1 MKLLVYSHD
10 AFGLGNIRRMLA
22 ICEYLLSEIEN
33 LSILLISGSPM
44 LHGFRLPK
52 GLDYIKLPCLNRG
65 QTGNVTV
72 KYLGCDVDETVKLR
86 SDLILS
92 AVANY
97 QPDLLLIDKKPYGL
111 KNELTATL
119 HYLHTTRSQTKL
131 VLLLR
136 DILDSPEST
145 TADWQK
151 NNYSDA
157 IEKFYDLVLVVGTP
171 KVFDAVEEYQFPVGV
186 AHKVRYCGYIRRL
199 PGLKNQTW
207 IRQNLQMLP
216 QEKLVLVTPGGGE
229 DGYYLVKT
237 YLSGLDLI
245 PAQHNVKSLVIC
257 GPEMPEDEK
266 SELYQIA
273 QNYPQVQIKE
283 FTDDLISYIG
293 AADAIVSMSGYN
305 TICEILSLKKS
316 AVIVPRIKPSR
327 EQIIRA
333 ERMAELGLVKTL
345 HPDTLNPQVLMTE
358 VLNQLNQQQSTPAFD
373 LDMNALPRITHYI
386 SMLLF
391 QRLKEA
397 NLEKLL
403 VVSC

>member
-10 AFGLGNIRRMLA
+10 AYGLGNIRRMLA
-22 ICEYLLSEIEN
+22 ICESLLSETEN

-72 KYLGCDVDETVKLR
+72 KYLGCDVNETVKLR

-97 QPDLLLIDKKPYGL
+97 QPDLFLIDKKPYGL

-119 HYLHTTRSQTKL
+119 DYLQTTRSQTKL

-136 DILDSPEST
+136 DILDSPET
-145 TADWQK
+145 TIADWQK
-151 NNYSDA
+151 NGYYDA
-157 IEKFYDLVLVVGTP
+157 IEEFYDFVLVVGTP
-171 KVFDAVEEYQFPVGV
+171 TVFDAVKEYQFPAGV
-186 AHKVRYCGYIRRL
+186 AQKVRYCGYIRRS
-199 PGLKNQTW
+199 PGLANRTW
-207 IRQNLQMLP
+207 IRQSLQMLP

-229 DGYYLVKT
+229 DGYHLVKT
-237 YLSGLDLI
+237 YLSGLDLM
-245 PAQHNVKSLVIC
+245 PAEYNVKSLVIC

-266 SELYQIA
+266 KELYQVA

-283 FTDDLISYIG
+283 FTDDLISYVG

-327 EQIIRA
+327 EQLIRA
-333 ERMAELGLVKTL
+333 ERMDRLGLVKNI
-345 HPDTLNPQVLMTE
+345 HPDNLNPQVLME
-358 VLNQLNQQQSTPAFD
+358 AVLNQLNQKQIAPTFD
-373 LDMNALPRITHYI
+373 LDMNALRRISYYI
-386 SMLLF
+386 SILLF
-391 QRLKEA
+391 QRQKEA
-397 NLEKLL
+397 SLQKLL
-403 VVSC
+403 VVGC

>member
-22 ICEYLLSEIEN
+22 ICEHLLNKIDN

-65 QTGNVTV
+65 STGNVKV
-72 KYLGCDVDETVKLR
+72 KYLGCDLNETVKLR
-86 SDLILS
+86 SDIILS
-92 AVANY
+92 AVVNY
-97 QPDLLLIDKKPYGL
+97 QPDLFLIDKKPYGL

-119 HYLHTTRSQTKL
+119 RYLQTTLPQTKL

-136 DILDSPEST
+136 DILDSPDT
-145 TADWQK
+145 TISDWQK
-151 NNYSDA
+151 NGYYDA
-157 IEKFYDLVLVVGTP
+157 VEEFYDLVLVVGTP
-171 KVFDAVEEYQFPVGV
+171 KVFDTVAEYQFPAGV
-186 AHKVRYCGYIRRL
+186 IRKVRYCGYIHRS
-199 PGLKNQTW
+199 PGLTSRTW
-207 IRQNLQMLP
+207 IRQNLQVLP

-229 DGYYLVKT
+229 DGYHLIKT
-237 YLSGLDLI
+237 YLYGLDLI
-245 PAQHNVKSLVIC
+245 PAEYKVKSLIVC

-266 SELYQIA
+266 REMAGVARS
-273 QNYPQVQIKE
+273 YPQVQIQE
-283 FTDDLISYIG
+283 FTDDLISYVG

-316 AVIVPRIKPSR
+316 AIIVPRIKPSQ
-327 EQIIRA
+327 EQLIRA
-333 ERMAELGLVKTL
+333 ERMARLGLVKTL
-345 HPDTLNPQVLMTE
+345 HPDNLNPKTLMLE
-358 VLNQLNQQQSTPAFD
+358 VLSQLNQHQLVSNFD

-391 QRLKEA
+391 SEQEEA
-397 NLEKLL
+397 KARELL
-403 VVSC
+403 VVSR